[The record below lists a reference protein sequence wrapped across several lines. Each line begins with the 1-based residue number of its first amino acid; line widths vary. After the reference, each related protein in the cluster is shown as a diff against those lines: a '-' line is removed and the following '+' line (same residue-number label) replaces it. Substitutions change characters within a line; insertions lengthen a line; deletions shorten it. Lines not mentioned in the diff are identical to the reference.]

1 MLHIVRWPRS
11 ASATSWHRSAP
22 PSCLSSQE
30 ELGLNFGSTARNHA
44 RRRVDVDSERRSR
57 QRAARVQS
65 TALDKLRVQI
75 VACPAVATDTA
86 AGWRPL
92 REVQTPPGRAR
103 SARVAS
109 WVRKSRA
116 FERAEDLRAQ
126 QVDAP
131 VPIAGLSDAPVPTHC
146 P

>member
-1 MLHIVRWPRS
+1 MAAVGLCNLMAQERS
-11 ASATSWHRSAP
+11 SVV
-22 PSCLSSQE
+22 LSSQE

-86 AGWRPL
+86 AGWRSL

-103 SARVAS
+103 PARVAS

-116 FERAEDLRAQ
+116 FERAEDLR
-126 QVDAP
+126 VDAP
-131 VPIAGLSDAPVPTHC
+131 VPIAGLSDAPVRIALS
-146 P
+146 